1 MGISI
6 YGYVSCIGKVE
17 YRYSDDFSLDQ
28 MRKLT
33 DDSPVSCPDADK
45 SKEMEKEIS
54 DARKKKDTLGGSITT
69 IATGVPP
76 TLGSYVHWDKKLDA
90 KLARIL
96 MSIQS
101 VKAIEVGD
109 GIESSK
115 NYGTSVQD
123 QYVLNEKEIKKES
136 NNLGGFEG
144 GMTNGENIEL
154 TAYLKPIST
163 TLTPIKSVNLVE
175 KEETETVYERSD
187 TCAVPR
193 AVPIFESA
201 MALEILNAVLNKTG
215 GDNKKEIIKNFEN
228 IPSLN
233 IDEFAPRFSFFF
245 NAHNDFFEEIA
256 KYRAARRIWANDMKY
271 KYGAKD
277 PRSWKLRFHCQTAGC
292 SLTAQQPEIN
302 IVRVAIQAMAGV
314 LGGTQ
319 SLHTDSMDEALALPS
334 EKAVQ
339 IALRTQQVIAH
350 ESGVANVIDPL
361 GGSYYLEWLTED
373 MERQARDYF
382 DRIDS
387 LGGVVPAI
395 EKGFFQKEIAA
406 ASYKYQ
412 KEIDDKERVVVGV
425 NEYTSDESVE
435 IPILEM
441 DPEGFDR
448 QCARLKKLRANRDK
462 SKFDSSIRAIEKA
475 AEGDENLMPHFIEA
489 SKAGVT
495 LGEMCDVLRGI
506 FGEYREG
513 SDF

>member
-1 MGISI
+1 MIRFLTAGESHGPELTGIVEGVPAGFTISKEFIDSYLKRRQKDTGSGGRMNIESDEVFRSSGVINNISTGAPIALRIKNKDWENWKDKDIEPYVVPRPGHADLIGTAKYDLNDIRLVLERSSARETAMRCAIGAIAIQILESMGISI
-6 YGYVSCIGKVE
+6 YGYVSSIGKVD
-17 YRYSDDFSLDQ
+17 YRYSNDFSLDE

-45 SKEMEKEIS
+45 SEQMEKEIS
-54 DARKKKDTLGGSITT
+54 NARKKKDTLGGSITT
-69 IATGVPP
+69 IAKGVPP

-163 TLTPIKSVNLVE
+163 TLSPIKSVNLAE

-228 IPSLN
+228 IPNLN
-233 IDEFAPRFSFFF
+233 IDEFDLD
-245 NAHNDFFEEIA
+245 N
-256 KYRAARRIWANDMKY
+256 KV
-271 KYGAKD
+271 
-277 PRSWKLRFHCQTAGC
+277 WKFGY
-292 SLTAQQPEIN
+292 E
-302 IVRVAIQAMAGV
+302 
-314 LGGTQ
+314 
-319 SLHTDSMDEALALPS
+319 S
-334 EKAVQ
+334 E
-339 IALRTQQVIAH
+339 
-350 ESGVANVIDPL
+350 
-361 GGSYYLEWLTED
+361 
-373 MERQARDYF
+373 
-382 DRIDS
+382 
-387 LGGVVPAI
+387 
-395 EKGFFQKEIAA
+395 
-406 ASYKYQ
+406 
-412 KEIDDKERVVVGV
+412 
-425 NEYTSDESVE
+425 
-435 IPILEM
+435 
-441 DPEGFDR
+441 
-448 QCARLKKLRANRDK
+448 
-462 SKFDSSIRAIEKA
+462 
-475 AEGDENLMPHFIEA
+475 
-489 SKAGVT
+489 
-495 LGEMCDVLRGI
+495 
-506 FGEYREG
+506 
-513 SDF
+513 

>member
-1 MGISI
+1 MIRFLTAGESHGPELTGIVEGVPAGFTISKEFIDSYLKRRQKNTGSGGRMNIESDEVFISSGVVNNISTGAPIALRIKNKDWENWKDKDIEPYVVPRPGHADLIGTAKYDLNDIRLVLERSSARETAMRCAIGAIAIQILESMGISI
-6 YGYVSCIGKVE
+6 YGYVSSIGKVD
-17 YRYSDDFSLDQ
+17 YRYSNDFSLDE

-45 SKEMEKEIS
+45 SQQMEKEIS
-54 DARKKKDTLGGSITT
+54 NARKKKDTLGGSITT

-123 QYVLNEKEIKKES
+123 QYVLNKKEIKKES

-163 TLTPIKSVNLVE
+163 TLSPIKSVNLAE

-228 IPSLN
+228 IPNLN
-233 IDEFAPRFSFFF
+233 IDEFDLD
-245 NAHNDFFEEIA
+245 N
-256 KYRAARRIWANDMKY
+256 KV
-271 KYGAKD
+271 
-277 PRSWKLRFHCQTAGC
+277 WKFGY
-292 SLTAQQPEIN
+292 E
-302 IVRVAIQAMAGV
+302 
-314 LGGTQ
+314 
-319 SLHTDSMDEALALPS
+319 S
-334 EKAVQ
+334 E
-339 IALRTQQVIAH
+339 
-350 ESGVANVIDPL
+350 
-361 GGSYYLEWLTED
+361 
-373 MERQARDYF
+373 
-382 DRIDS
+382 
-387 LGGVVPAI
+387 
-395 EKGFFQKEIAA
+395 
-406 ASYKYQ
+406 
-412 KEIDDKERVVVGV
+412 
-425 NEYTSDESVE
+425 
-435 IPILEM
+435 
-441 DPEGFDR
+441 
-448 QCARLKKLRANRDK
+448 
-462 SKFDSSIRAIEKA
+462 
-475 AEGDENLMPHFIEA
+475 
-489 SKAGVT
+489 
-495 LGEMCDVLRGI
+495 
-506 FGEYREG
+506 
-513 SDF
+513 

>member
-1 MGISI
+1 MMKFLRNWKNNMIRFLTAGERHGPELTGIIEGVPAGFTISKEFIDSYLKRRQKDTGSGGRMNIESDEVFILSGVVNNISTGAPIALRIKNKDWKNWKDKDIEPYVVPRPGHADLIGTAKYDLNDIRLVLERSSARETAMRSAIGAIAIQVLETMGISI

-54 DARKKKDTLGGSITT
+54 NARKKKDTLGGSITT

-233 IDEFAPRFSFFF
+233 IDEFDLD
-245 NAHNDFFEEIA
+245 N
-256 KYRAARRIWANDMKY
+256 KV
-271 KYGAKD
+271 
-277 PRSWKLRFHCQTAGC
+277 WKFGY
-292 SLTAQQPEIN
+292 E
-302 IVRVAIQAMAGV
+302 
-314 LGGTQ
+314 
-319 SLHTDSMDEALALPS
+319 S
-334 EKAVQ
+334 E
-339 IALRTQQVIAH
+339 
-350 ESGVANVIDPL
+350 
-361 GGSYYLEWLTED
+361 
-373 MERQARDYF
+373 
-382 DRIDS
+382 
-387 LGGVVPAI
+387 
-395 EKGFFQKEIAA
+395 
-406 ASYKYQ
+406 
-412 KEIDDKERVVVGV
+412 
-425 NEYTSDESVE
+425 
-435 IPILEM
+435 
-441 DPEGFDR
+441 
-448 QCARLKKLRANRDK
+448 
-462 SKFDSSIRAIEKA
+462 
-475 AEGDENLMPHFIEA
+475 
-489 SKAGVT
+489 
-495 LGEMCDVLRGI
+495 
-506 FGEYREG
+506 
-513 SDF
+513 

>member
-1 MGISI
+1 MIRFLTAGESHGPELTGIVEGVPAGFTISKEFIDSYLKRRQKDTGSGGRMNIESDEVFISSGVVNNISTGAPIALRIKNKDWENWKDKDIEPYVVPRPGHADLIGTAKYDLNDIRLVLERSSARETAMRCAIGAIAIQILESMGISI
-6 YGYVSCIGKVE
+6 YGYVSSIGKVD
-17 YRYSDDFSLDQ
+17 YRYSNDFSLDE

-45 SKEMEKEIS
+45 SEQMEKEIS
-54 DARKKKDTLGGSITT
+54 NARKKKDTLGGSITT

-123 QYVLNEKEIKKES
+123 QYVLNKKEIKKES

-163 TLTPIKSVNLVE
+163 TLSPIKSVNLAE

-228 IPSLN
+228 IPNLN
-233 IDEFAPRFSFFF
+233 IDEFDLD
-245 NAHNDFFEEIA
+245 N
-256 KYRAARRIWANDMKY
+256 KV
-271 KYGAKD
+271 
-277 PRSWKLRFHCQTAGC
+277 WKFGY
-292 SLTAQQPEIN
+292 E
-302 IVRVAIQAMAGV
+302 
-314 LGGTQ
+314 
-319 SLHTDSMDEALALPS
+319 S
-334 EKAVQ
+334 E
-339 IALRTQQVIAH
+339 
-350 ESGVANVIDPL
+350 
-361 GGSYYLEWLTED
+361 
-373 MERQARDYF
+373 
-382 DRIDS
+382 
-387 LGGVVPAI
+387 
-395 EKGFFQKEIAA
+395 
-406 ASYKYQ
+406 
-412 KEIDDKERVVVGV
+412 
-425 NEYTSDESVE
+425 
-435 IPILEM
+435 
-441 DPEGFDR
+441 
-448 QCARLKKLRANRDK
+448 
-462 SKFDSSIRAIEKA
+462 
-475 AEGDENLMPHFIEA
+475 
-489 SKAGVT
+489 
-495 LGEMCDVLRGI
+495 
-506 FGEYREG
+506 
-513 SDF
+513 

>member
-1 MGISI
+1 MIRFLTAGESHGPELTGIVEGIPAGFTISKEFIDSYLKRRQKDTGSGGRMNIESDEVFISSGVVNNISTGAPIALRIKNKDWENWKDKDIEPYVVPRPGHADLIGTAKYDLNDIRLVLERSSARETAMRCAIGAIAIQILESMGISI
-6 YGYVSCIGKVE
+6 YGYVSSIGKVD
-17 YRYSDDFSLDQ
+17 YRYSNDFSLDE

-45 SKEMEKEIS
+45 SQQMEKEIS
-54 DARKKKDTLGGSITT
+54 NARKKKDTLGGSITT

-163 TLTPIKSVNLVE
+163 TLSPIKSVNLAE

-201 MALEILNAVLNKTG
+201 MALEILNAVLNKSG

-228 IPSLN
+228 IPNLN
-233 IDEFAPRFSFFF
+233 IDEFDLD
-245 NAHNDFFEEIA
+245 N
-256 KYRAARRIWANDMKY
+256 KV
-271 KYGAKD
+271 
-277 PRSWKLRFHCQTAGC
+277 WKFGY
-292 SLTAQQPEIN
+292 E
-302 IVRVAIQAMAGV
+302 
-314 LGGTQ
+314 
-319 SLHTDSMDEALALPS
+319 S
-334 EKAVQ
+334 E
-339 IALRTQQVIAH
+339 
-350 ESGVANVIDPL
+350 
-361 GGSYYLEWLTED
+361 
-373 MERQARDYF
+373 
-382 DRIDS
+382 
-387 LGGVVPAI
+387 
-395 EKGFFQKEIAA
+395 
-406 ASYKYQ
+406 
-412 KEIDDKERVVVGV
+412 
-425 NEYTSDESVE
+425 
-435 IPILEM
+435 
-441 DPEGFDR
+441 
-448 QCARLKKLRANRDK
+448 
-462 SKFDSSIRAIEKA
+462 
-475 AEGDENLMPHFIEA
+475 
-489 SKAGVT
+489 
-495 LGEMCDVLRGI
+495 
-506 FGEYREG
+506 
-513 SDF
+513 

>member
-1 MGISI
+1 MIRFLTAGESHGPELTGIIEGVPSGFTISKEFIDSYLKRRQKDTGSGGRMNIESDEVFILSGVVNNISTGAPIALRIKNKDWKNWKDKDIEPYVVPRPGHADLIGTAKYDLNDIRLVLERSSARETAMRSAIGAIAIQVLETMGISI

-54 DARKKKDTLGGSITT
+54 NARKKKDTLGGSITT

-233 IDEFAPRFSFFF
+233 IDEFDLD
-245 NAHNDFFEEIA
+245 N
-256 KYRAARRIWANDMKY
+256 KV
-271 KYGAKD
+271 
-277 PRSWKLRFHCQTAGC
+277 WKLGY
-292 SLTAQQPEIN
+292 E
-302 IVRVAIQAMAGV
+302 
-314 LGGTQ
+314 
-319 SLHTDSMDEALALPS
+319 S
-334 EKAVQ
+334 E
-339 IALRTQQVIAH
+339 
-350 ESGVANVIDPL
+350 
-361 GGSYYLEWLTED
+361 
-373 MERQARDYF
+373 
-382 DRIDS
+382 
-387 LGGVVPAI
+387 
-395 EKGFFQKEIAA
+395 
-406 ASYKYQ
+406 
-412 KEIDDKERVVVGV
+412 
-425 NEYTSDESVE
+425 
-435 IPILEM
+435 
-441 DPEGFDR
+441 
-448 QCARLKKLRANRDK
+448 
-462 SKFDSSIRAIEKA
+462 
-475 AEGDENLMPHFIEA
+475 
-489 SKAGVT
+489 
-495 LGEMCDVLRGI
+495 
-506 FGEYREG
+506 
-513 SDF
+513 

>member
-1 MGISI
+1 MIRFLTAGESHGPELTGIVEGVPAGFTISKEFIDSYLKRRQKDTGSGGRMNIESDEVFISSGVVNNISTGAPIALRIKNKDWENWKDKDIEPYVVPRPGHADLIGTAKYDLNDIRLVLERSSARETAMRCAIGAIAIQILESMGISI
-6 YGYVSCIGKVE
+6 YGYVSSIGKVD
-17 YRYSDDFSLDQ
+17 YRYSNDFSLDE

-45 SKEMEKEIS
+45 SQQMEKEIS
-54 DARKKKDTLGGSITT
+54 NARKKKDTLGGSITT

-123 QYVLNEKEIKKES
+123 QYLLNKKEIKKES

-163 TLTPIKSVNLVE
+163 TLSPIKSVNLAE

-228 IPSLN
+228 IPNLN
-233 IDEFAPRFSFFF
+233 IDEFDLD
-245 NAHNDFFEEIA
+245 N
-256 KYRAARRIWANDMKY
+256 KV
-271 KYGAKD
+271 
-277 PRSWKLRFHCQTAGC
+277 WKFGY
-292 SLTAQQPEIN
+292 E
-302 IVRVAIQAMAGV
+302 
-314 LGGTQ
+314 
-319 SLHTDSMDEALALPS
+319 S
-334 EKAVQ
+334 E
-339 IALRTQQVIAH
+339 
-350 ESGVANVIDPL
+350 
-361 GGSYYLEWLTED
+361 
-373 MERQARDYF
+373 
-382 DRIDS
+382 
-387 LGGVVPAI
+387 
-395 EKGFFQKEIAA
+395 
-406 ASYKYQ
+406 
-412 KEIDDKERVVVGV
+412 
-425 NEYTSDESVE
+425 
-435 IPILEM
+435 
-441 DPEGFDR
+441 
-448 QCARLKKLRANRDK
+448 
-462 SKFDSSIRAIEKA
+462 
-475 AEGDENLMPHFIEA
+475 
-489 SKAGVT
+489 
-495 LGEMCDVLRGI
+495 
-506 FGEYREG
+506 
-513 SDF
+513 

>member
-1 MGISI
+1 MIRFLTAGESHGPELTGIIEGVPAGFTISKEFIDSYLKRRQKDTGSGGRMNIESDEVFISSGVVNNISTGAPIALRIKNKDWENWKDKDIEPYVVPRPGHADLIGTAKYDLNDIRLVLERSSARETAMRSAIGAIAMQILESMGISI
-6 YGYVSCIGKVE
+6 YGYVSSIGKID
-17 YRYSDDFSLDQ
+17 YRYSNDFSLDE

-45 SKEMEKEIS
+45 SNQMEKEIS

-163 TLTPIKSVNLVE
+163 TLSPIKSVNLAE

-228 IPSLN
+228 IPNLN
-233 IDEFAPRFSFFF
+233 IDEFDLD
-245 NAHNDFFEEIA
+245 N
-256 KYRAARRIWANDMKY
+256 KV
-271 KYGAKD
+271 
-277 PRSWKLRFHCQTAGC
+277 WKFGY
-292 SLTAQQPEIN
+292 E
-302 IVRVAIQAMAGV
+302 
-314 LGGTQ
+314 
-319 SLHTDSMDEALALPS
+319 S
-334 EKAVQ
+334 E
-339 IALRTQQVIAH
+339 
-350 ESGVANVIDPL
+350 
-361 GGSYYLEWLTED
+361 
-373 MERQARDYF
+373 
-382 DRIDS
+382 
-387 LGGVVPAI
+387 
-395 EKGFFQKEIAA
+395 
-406 ASYKYQ
+406 
-412 KEIDDKERVVVGV
+412 
-425 NEYTSDESVE
+425 
-435 IPILEM
+435 
-441 DPEGFDR
+441 
-448 QCARLKKLRANRDK
+448 
-462 SKFDSSIRAIEKA
+462 
-475 AEGDENLMPHFIEA
+475 
-489 SKAGVT
+489 
-495 LGEMCDVLRGI
+495 
-506 FGEYREG
+506 
-513 SDF
+513 